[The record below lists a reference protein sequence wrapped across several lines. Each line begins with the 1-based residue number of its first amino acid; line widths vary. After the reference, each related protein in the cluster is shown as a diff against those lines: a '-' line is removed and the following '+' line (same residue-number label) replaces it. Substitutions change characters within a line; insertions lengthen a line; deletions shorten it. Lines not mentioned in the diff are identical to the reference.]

1 MKNNPQIL
9 GLALGGGAFRGTA
22 YRGVLKELEEE
33 GLRPGLLCVTMECRW
48 PG

>member
-22 YRGVLKELEEE
+22 HPGFLKAHEEE
-33 GLRPGLLCVTMECRW
+33 GLCPVLL
-48 PG
+48 